1 MIMHVAAVAL
11 SSLPP
16 TLHASLA
23 ALPHALIHDI
33 ASADVNHVSIIEAAT
48 AAALIT
54 RLTLHTNAIG
64 RDPVAA
70 ACARE

>member
-1 MIMHVAAVAL
+1 
-11 SSLPP
+11 
-16 TLHASLA
+16 
-23 ALPHALIHDI
+23 
-33 ASADVNHVSIIEAAT
+33 VSIIEAAT